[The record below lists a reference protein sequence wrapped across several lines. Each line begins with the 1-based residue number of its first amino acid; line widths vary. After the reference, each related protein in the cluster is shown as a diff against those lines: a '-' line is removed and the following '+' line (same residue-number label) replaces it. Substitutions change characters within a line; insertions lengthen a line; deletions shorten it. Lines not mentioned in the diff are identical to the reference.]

1 MAATCT
7 GRQSIKTWQS
17 PWSKLRFA
25 LRKRL
30 TTQLAV
36 AVDTFDLRFVCNGP
50 IEEMRVRT
58 LFTKEEGTVA
68 WLQESLRPGHVFL
81 DIGANIGL
89 YSMIAAQLVGPEGK
103 VFAVEPHA
111 VNVMSLMQNVSLN
124 KFQDRV
130 KVLACA
136 LHDSSGVF
144 DFNYRSLEPGSA
156 MSQLN
161 STKDS
166 AERPFKPVMVE
177 KKLAA
182 SVDDLIARGAMASP
196 NHVKIDVDGNEM
208 QILEGMCRLL
218 GSDQKPQTIQVEVN
232 LRYKADLFT
241 RMEGWG
247 YRHASSH
254 YTEAGKLAIAAKK
267 PVDDIPYNAIFVP
280 RA

>member
-1 MAATCT
+1 MVTNCS

-25 LRKRL
+25 IRKRL

-36 AVDTFDLRFVCNGP
+36 DVDTLNLRFVCNGP

-68 WLQESLRPGHVFL
+68 WLQEFLKPGDVFL

-89 YSMIAAQLVGPEGK
+89 YSMVAAKLVGPEGK

-111 VNVMSLMQNVSLN
+111 VNVMSLMQNISLN

-130 KVLACA
+130 KVLTCA
-136 LHDSSGVF
+136 LHDTTGIF

-161 STKDS
+161 GSKDS
-166 AERPFKPVMVE
+166 AERTFKPVMVE

-182 SVDDLIARGAMASP
+182 SVDDLISRGAIVPP

-208 QILEGMCRLL
+208 QILEGMSQLL
-218 GSDQKPQTIQVEVN
+218 TGSHKPQTLQVEVN

-241 RMEGWG
+241 WIDEIG
-247 YRHASSH
+247 YQHSCSH
-254 YTEAGKLAIAAKK
+254 YTEAGKMAIAKNQPA
-267 PVDDIPYNAIFVP
+267 DEIPYNAIFIP
-280 RA
+280 R